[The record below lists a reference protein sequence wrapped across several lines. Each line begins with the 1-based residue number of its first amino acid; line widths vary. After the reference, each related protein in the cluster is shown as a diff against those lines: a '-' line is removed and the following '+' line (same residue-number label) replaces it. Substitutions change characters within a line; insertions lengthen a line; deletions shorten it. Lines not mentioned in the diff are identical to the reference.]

1 MSIKVVLFDLDGTLL
16 PMDQEVF
23 MKAYFGRLA
32 KKLAPH
38 GYDPDLLMKGI
49 FGGTK
54 AMVVNDGSKTNE
66 EVFWDVFKQLFDRDV
81 EKDIPIFEDFYR
93 NEFQEVKEDC
103 GYDPMAAETIRT
115 LKKKGYRVALATNPL
130 FPSMATESRIRWTG
144 LEPDEFEYFT
154 AYENS
159 SHSKPNIDYYW
170 DVLEHIGAKPEECLM
185 VGNDVAEDMITE
197 TIGMK
202 VFLLTRDLI
211 NREGRDISVY
221 PQGDFADLLAYI
233 DTL

>member
-38 GYDPDLLMKGI
+38 GYDSDLLMKGI